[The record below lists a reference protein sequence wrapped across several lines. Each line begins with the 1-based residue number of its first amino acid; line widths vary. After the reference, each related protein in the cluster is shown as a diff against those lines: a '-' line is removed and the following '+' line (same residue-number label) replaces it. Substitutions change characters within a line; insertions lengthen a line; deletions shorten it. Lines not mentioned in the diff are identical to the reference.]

1 LREDVPVQ
9 RRWFLLGMG
18 SGVLAACH
26 PWARPSTKPEKP
38 GPHDLE
44 TLAAMADTFLPGGDG
59 MPGARDVGAVGV
71 IVDPAYGV
79 NPYISELVS
88 DLDDWCM
95 LRHSGKF
102 FELEPAERE
111 LALEER
117 MGLRDRFVQSAYLP
131 VYEGVLAL
139 TKVAYYGAVTS
150 RLGTNAIG
158 YPGPSTGYA
167 AASAAGAYPA
177 ADTPR
182 PVEPGTVSEIEITGE
197 GRIASLRVSALVTS
211 NDDVHATL
219 RLVSPDG
226 KTHDFPARAGDGH
239 AILEDLPAAGVAGS
253 VAAGRWQLVVA
264 SVAGGSG
271 QLELWSVRVRT
282 DLDG

>member
-1 LREDVPVQ
+1 MQ

-26 PWARPSTKPEKP
+26 PWARPSAKPEKP
-38 GPHDLE
+38 GPHHLE

-59 MPGARDVGAVGV
+59 MPGARDVGAVAV
-71 IVDPAYGV
+71 IVDPAYAV

-95 LRHSGKF
+95 LSHGGKF
-102 FELEPAERE
+102 FELTAAERT

-139 TKVAYYGAVTS
+139 TKIAYFGAVSS

-177 ADTPR
+177 GDTPR
-182 PVEPGTVSEIEITGE
+182 PVEPGAVSELEIAGD
-197 GRIASLRVSALVTS
+197 GKIAAAHVSALVTAS
-211 NDDVHATL
+211 DYIRATL
-219 RLVSPDG
+219 RLVAPDG
-226 KTHDFPARAGDGH
+226 KTHDVDIRTGDGH
-239 AILEDLPAAGVAGS
+239 AIIEDVLAAGVTGAI
-253 VAAGRWQLVVA
+253 AAGRWQLVVA
-264 SVAGGSG
+264 SVTGSSA
-271 QLELWSVRVRT
+271 QLELWSLRVRT